1 MRWIGFIFL
10 FSRISVVDGFYPSSI
25 HARSLPLTVIRSALL
40 SKLNPLEERENMP
53 VVEKENPVIVRG
65 SKDDDLPTE
74 LWDDIES
81 GQPSQLQV
89 MQKVSLR

>member
-1 MRWIGFIFL
+1 
-10 FSRISVVDGFYPSSI
+10 
-25 HARSLPLTVIRSALL
+25 
-40 SKLNPLEERENMP
+40 
-53 VVEKENPVIVRG
+53 VRG